1 MEIIIGKVLNNGEVK
16 YINVSKGYEFDIT
29 APLLQNFFSKE
40 ERLDAML
47 ALGNLERLGATPHG
61 KFVYYN
67 NDIIHCCAEMRDN
80 VSRNKVKHSAKTVGG
95 MEEFYKVCKTGYFW
109 MDGKWYVIANNSVT
123 ALSQAD
129 SSVMRE
135 PIDMSQFKLYNHAD
149 DGPLEQIR
157 GRHFPSWAHLEATAC
172 ESDKAFYVFKGDKL
186 ITIINPQKNK
196 DND

>member
-61 KFVYYN
+61 MYYN
-67 NDIIHCCAEMRDN
+67 NYMIHCCAEMRDN
-80 VSRNKVKHSAKTVGG
+80 GSRNKVKHSAKTVGG

-109 MDGKWYVIANNSVT
+109 MDSKWYVIANNSVT
-123 ALSQAD
+123 ALNQAD
-129 SSVMRE
+129 SSVMQK
-135 PIDMSQFKLYNHAD
+135 PIDISKFKLYKYAD
-149 DGPLEQIR
+149 DDRLEQIY
-157 GRHFPSWAHLEATAC
+157 GHDFPSWAHLEAVAR
-172 ESDKAFYVFKGDKL
+172 ESDKIFYVFKGDKL
-186 ITIINPQKNK
+186 IAIINPQKNK
-196 DND
+196 NND